1 MVAAHKDQENHDRDD
16 SRTFSRDKSTQ
27 VPASAE
33 PLDALDL
40 RLIDTF
46 PASDAIAQY

>member
-1 MVAAHKDQENHDRDD
+1 MTTAYQNQADGDSENQRVLSREESNRD
-16 SRTFSRDKSTQ
+16 
-27 VPASAE
+27 PAFAE
-33 PLDALDL
+33 PYDALDL

>member
-1 MVAAHKDQENHDRDD
+1 MNRTQENAEMRNREEVR
-16 SRTFSRDKSTQ
+16 SKLCENSTNRLGFSE
-27 VPASAE
+27 VY
-33 PLDALDL
+33 DALDL